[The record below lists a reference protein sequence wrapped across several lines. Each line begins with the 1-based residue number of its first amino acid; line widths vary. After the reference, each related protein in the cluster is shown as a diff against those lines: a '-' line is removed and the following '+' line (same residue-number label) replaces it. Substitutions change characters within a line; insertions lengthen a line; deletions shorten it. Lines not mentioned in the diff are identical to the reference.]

1 MLDVRRA
8 RTTASALQQL
18 SRMEMTEKRFDD
30 AERHLAQATVL
41 GATPKGAWSDLL
53 HARFRASHLPPD
65 DFWTTMPTI
74 LSRVERDFRTGAE
87 PSTVGRGLRALSRIA
102 ELQGRLWT
110 ASERT
115 GIDIHAQWNAIAQ
128 AQGVTPSQPL
138 SVLTSRLYYANA
150 SDLLAQFYEIVLTD
164 SYGAIRYSP
173 RKAHVIDGGANVG
186 MALAYF
192 KCLRPESEILAFEP
206 NPHLFAICKRN
217 IEENRWKGI
226 TLLPHALAG
235 HHATVEFHC
244 DLEMPM
250 ASSLTCRAG
259 GGDRHPCETVTVGA
273 RPLGD
278 YIIQN
283 VDFLKLDIEGSE
295 QEVIVELG
303 AKLAMVQ
310 NGFIE
315 YHYFDGDAG
324 GNALSGII
332 RALETNGHVY
342 FIGEQPTIIP
352 PTAQMSNLIPS
363 HRWSGSLYFRRRA

>member
-1 MLDVRRA
+1 
-8 RTTASALQQL
+8 
-18 SRMEMTEKRFDD
+18 
-30 AERHLAQATVL
+30 
-41 GATPKGAWSDLL
+41 
-53 HARFRASHLPPD
+53 
-65 DFWTTMPTI
+65 
-74 LSRVERDFRTGAE
+74 
-87 PSTVGRGLRALSRIA
+87 
-102 ELQGRLWT
+102 
-110 ASERT
+110 
-115 GIDIHAQWNAIAQ
+115 
-128 AQGVTPSQPL
+128 
-138 SVLTSRLYYANA
+138 
-150 SDLLAQFYEIVLTD
+150 
-164 SYGAIRYSP
+164 
-173 RKAHVIDGGANVG
+173 
-186 MALAYF
+186 
-192 KCLRPESEILAFEP
+192 
-206 NPHLFAICKRN
+206 
-217 IEENRWKGI
+217 
-226 TLLPHALAG
+226 
-235 HHATVEFHC
+235 
-244 DLEMPM
+244 
-250 ASSLTCRAG
+250 
-259 GGDRHPCETVTVGA
+259 VGA